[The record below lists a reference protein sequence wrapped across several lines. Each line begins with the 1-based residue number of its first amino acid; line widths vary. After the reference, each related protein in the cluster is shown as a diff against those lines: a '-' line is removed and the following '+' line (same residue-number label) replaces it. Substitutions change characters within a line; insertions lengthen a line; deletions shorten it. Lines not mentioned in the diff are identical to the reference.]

1 MNGALHRDPGYIRR
15 VRPRIRI
22 EAVLAAAL
30 LAAGLGACGA
40 GEDYQ
45 NKPRPPSPIN
55 VTAAIDRDHV
65 RVSPVT
71 FGAGPVVILIS
82 NQSGS
87 AQKVTFE
94 TDELG
99 ASTGGI
105 RRSTGTIEPLSTGQ
119 LKVDAPEGSY
129 TLSASAGDVAPAT
142 VEVSKRRPSA
152 QNQLLLP

>member
-1 MNGALHRDPGYIRR
+1 
-15 VRPRIRI
+15 VRSRIRV

-40 GEDYQ
+40 EDYQ

-55 VTAAIDRDHV
+55 VTAAIDDEQV

-82 NQSGS
+82 NQSGT
-87 AQKVTFE
+87 AQTVTFE

-99 ASTGGI
+99 AGTGGI
-105 RRSTGTIEPLSTGQ
+105 RRSTGAIQPLSTGQ
-119 LKVDAPEGSY
+119 LKVDAREGSY
-129 TLSASAGDVAPAT
+129 TLSASSSSVAPAT
-142 VEVSKRRPSA
+142 VEVSKRRRSA
-152 QNQLLLP
+152 QDDLLLP

>member
-1 MNGALHRDPGYIRR
+1 MNGALQPDPGYIRR
-15 VRPRIRI
+15 VRSRIRV

-30 LAAGLGACGA
+30 VAAGLGACGA
-40 GEDYQ
+40 DDYQ
-45 NKPRPPSPIN
+45 NEPRPPSPIN
-55 VTAAIDRDHV
+55 VTAAIDDKQV

-82 NQSGS
+82 NQSGT
-87 AQKVTFE
+87 AQNVTFE

-105 RRSTGTIEPLSTGQ
+105 RRSTGAIQPLSTGQ

-129 TLSASAGDVAPAT
+129 TLSASSAGVEPAT
-142 VEVSKRRPSA
+142 VEVSKQRRSA
-152 QNQLLLP
+152 QNDLLLP

>member
-1 MNGALHRDPGYIRR
+1 
-15 VRPRIRI
+15 VRPRIRV
-22 EAVLAAAL
+22 EAVLAVAV
-30 LAAGLGACGA
+30 LATGIGACG
-40 GEDYQ
+40 GGQDYK
-45 NKPRPPSPIN
+45 NTPRPPSPVT
-55 VTAAIDRDHV
+55 VTAAIDRKQV
-65 RVSPVT
+65 RISPVS

-105 RRSTGTIEPLSTGQ
+105 RRSTGPIEPLSTGQ
-119 LKVDAPEGSY
+119 LKVDAREGSY
-129 TLSASAGDVAPAT
+129 TLTASSGGVAPAT

-152 QNQLLLP
+152 QNDLLLP

>member
-1 MNGALHRDPGYIRR
+1 
-15 VRPRIRI
+15 
-22 EAVLAAAL
+22 VLGAAL
-30 LAAGLGACGA
+30 LAAGVGGCGA

-55 VTAAIDRDHV
+55 VTAAIDSDQV
-65 RVSPVT
+65 RVSPVS

-82 NQSGS
+82 NQSGT
-87 AQKVTFE
+87 AQKVTLE

-105 RRSTGTIEPLSTGQ
+105 RRSTTAIAPLSTGQ

-142 VEVSKRRPSA
+142 LEVSKERRSA
-152 QNQLLLP
+152 QDDLLLP